1 MNKAQVDKRH
11 ILIPSWFGVAF
22 DMDRFLSRLI
32 FHPPNVKRNRF
43 CSFYSVILFHFSIM
57 FARKIYWKKKKYKEY
72 SKEKRRR
79 FASPSFLSLLLSF
92 AGRDSELELET
103 RMNDLKIVCE
113 MIVPKP
119 CLCATYFMHNRVKLG
134 INRSQEWVRNRVQ
147 TIEQYIKY
155 TVKRIKCDSIRK
167 NFVLMLVTMHKCWAL
182 IIPTYSCYKTRIKWP
197 ITNCK

>member
-1 MNKAQVDKRH
+1 MNKTQVDKRH

-43 CSFYSVILFHFSIM
+43 CSFYSVISFHFSIM
-57 FARKIYWKKKKYKEY
+57 FARKIYWKKRNIKNIPKK
-72 SKEKRRR
+72 SVVVLRRRR
-79 FASPSFLSLLLSF
+79 FCRCCLSL

-113 MIVPKP
+113 MIEPKP

-197 ITNCK
+197 INNCK